1 MPGTNTLAKNA
12 VVGPG
17 VDAAD
22 KAGPF
27 WSRLALPGRA
37 GLLVLPALAFMV
49 VFYLYPVSMMLQT
62 SVEPAASGATA
73 AKAGGITFQHY
84 GEVLDSRR
92 MTASLERTIRL
103 SAISTLITFV
113 IAYPIALFL
122 VGARPWLRT
131 AILVFTFASLAAS
144 IIVRN
149 YGWLVVLADGGPVNS
164 ILIAVGIIEWP
175 LRLVY
180 SEGAILVALVHYA
193 MPFMILPIYG
203 ALVRLTPSQWEAAQ
217 SLGGSPWT
225 VLRSVVL
232 PLSMPGVFGGV
243 TLSFAIAASA
253 YVTPLMLG
261 SPASA
266 FASQVAAEELLVQL
280 NFPRGSAVIVL
291 LTLCTFAVIG
301 LYAFA
306 VRRIG
311 QTHVRG

>member
-1 MPGTNTLAKNA
+1 MAEKSLA
-12 VVGPG
+12 
-17 VDAAD
+17 AAG
-22 KAGPF
+22 APLGMARARPW
-27 WSRLALPGRA
+27 WSRLAWPGRV
-37 GLLVLPALAFMV
+37 GLLLLPAVAFMV
-49 VFYLYPVSMMLQT
+49 VFYIHPVLMMLET
-62 SVEPAASGATA
+62 SVQPPEGAA
-73 AKAGGITFQHY
+73 GITAQHY
-84 GEVLDSRR
+84 AEVFDSRR
-92 MTASLERTIRL
+92 MMASLERTIRL
-103 SAISTLITFV
+103 SALSTLITFL

-122 VGARPWLRT
+122 IGARPWLRT
-131 AILVFTFASLAAS
+131 SILVFTFASLAAS

-164 ILIAVGIIEWP
+164 VLVALGIVEWP
-175 LRLVY
+175 VRLVY
-180 SEGAILVALVHYA
+180 SEGAVLVALVHYA

-203 ALVRLTPSQWEAAQ
+203 ALVRLQPSVWEAAQ
-217 SLGGSPWT
+217 SLGASPWT

-261 SPASA
+261 SPATA
-266 FASQVAAEELLVQL
+266 FASQVAADELLVQL

-301 LYAFA
+301 LYALA

-311 QTHVRG
+311 KTHVRG